1 MTGAITVMKHTEFDL
16 GQLAGLREWQRDEGD
31 NSERLRRLR
40 RRLPDA
46 MADLTPRQQQMLSM
60 RFEQNMSVTEIAR
73 ELGLNCSTVSRTLRR
88 AQERL
93 RRCLQYA
100 L

>member
-1 MTGAITVMKHTEFDL
+1 MNATPFDTRSSEWAGDMTVWLQENAD
-16 GQLAGLREWQRDEGD
+16 D
-31 NSERLRRLR
+31 NQEQIERLLR
-40 RRLPDA
+40 NLRKARIQE
-46 MADLTPRQQQMLSM
+46 LTPRQQQMLSM
-60 RFEQNMSVTEIAR
+60 RFEQNMSGAEIAR
-73 ELGLNCSTVSRTLRR
+73 ELGLNRSTVSRTLRR

>member
-1 MTGAITVMKHTEFDL
+1 MNATPFDTRSSEWAVDMTVW
-16 GQLAGLREWQRDEGD
+16 LRENAND
-31 NSERLRRLR
+31 NQEQIDRLLR
-40 RRLPDA
+40 NLRKARVQE
-46 MADLTPRQQQMLSM
+46 LTPRQQEVLSL
-60 RFEQNMSVTEIAR
+60 RYEQNMRITEIAQH
-73 ELGLNCSTVSRTLRR
+73 LGLNRSTVSRTLRR

>member
-1 MTGAITVMKHTEFDL
+1 MNATPFDTRSSEWAGGMTVW
-16 GQLAGLREWQRDEGD
+16 LRENAND
-31 NSERLRRLR
+31 NQEQIDRLLR
-40 RRLPDA
+40 NLRKARVQE
-46 MADLTPRQQQMLSM
+46 LTPRQQEVLSL
-60 RFEQNMSVTEIAR
+60 RYEQNMRITEIAQH
-73 ELGLNCSTVSRTLRR
+73 LGLNRSTVSRTLRR

>member
-1 MTGAITVMKHTEFDL
+1 MNATPFDTRSSEWAGDMTVW
-16 GQLAGLREWQRDEGD
+16 LRENADD
-31 NSERLRRLR
+31 NQEQIDRLLR
-40 RRLPDA
+40 NLRKARVQE
-46 MADLTPRQQQMLSM
+46 LTPRQQQMLSM
-60 RFEQNMSVTEIAR
+60 RFEQNMSGAEIAR
-73 ELGLNCSTVSRTLRR
+73 ELGLNRSTVSRTLRR

>member
-1 MTGAITVMKHTEFDL
+1 MNATPFDTRSSEWAGDMTVW
-16 GQLAGLREWQRDEGD
+16 LRENAND
-31 NSERLRRLR
+31 NQEQIERLLR
-40 RRLPDA
+40 NLRKARVQE
-46 MADLTPRQQQMLSM
+46 LTPRQQQMLSM
-60 RFEQNMSVTEIAR
+60 RFEQNMSGAEIAR
-73 ELGLNCSTVSRTLRR
+73 ELGLNRSTVSRTLRR

>member
-1 MTGAITVMKHTEFDL
+1 MNATRFDTRSSEWAGDMTVW
-16 GQLAGLREWQRDEGD
+16 LREQAND
-31 NSERLRRLR
+31 NQEQMERLRRNLR
-40 RRLPDA
+40 RAREQE
-46 MADLTPRQQQMLSM
+46 LTPRQQQVLTL
-60 RFEQNMSVTEIAR
+60 RYEQNMNGAEIAR
-73 ELGLNCSTVSRTLRR
+73 MLGLDRSTVSRTIRR

>member
-1 MTGAITVMKHTEFDL
+1 MNATRFDTRSSEWAGDMTVW
-16 GQLAGLREWQRDEGD
+16 LREQAND
-31 NSERLRRLR
+31 NQEQMERLRRNLR
-40 RRLPDA
+40 RAREQE
-46 MADLTPRQQQMLSM
+46 LTPRQQQVLTL
-60 RFEQNMSVTEIAR
+60 RYEQNMNGAEIAR
-73 ELGLNCSTVSRTLRR
+73 MLGLNRSTVSRTTRR

>member
-1 MTGAITVMKHTEFDL
+1 MNATPFDTRSSEWAGDMTVWLQENAD
-16 GQLAGLREWQRDEGD
+16 D
-31 NSERLRRLR
+31 NQEQIERLLR
-40 RRLPDA
+40 NLRKARVQE
-46 MADLTPRQQQMLSM
+46 LTPRQQQMLSM
-60 RFEQNMSVTEIAR
+60 RFEQNMSGAEIAR
-73 ELGLNCSTVSRTLRR
+73 ELGLNRSTVSRTLRR

>member
-1 MTGAITVMKHTEFDL
+1 MNATPFDTRSSEWVGDMTVW
-16 GQLAGLREWQRDEGD
+16 LRENADD
-31 NSERLRRLR
+31 NQEQIDRLLR
-40 RRLPDA
+40 NLRKARVQE
-46 MADLTPRQQQMLSM
+46 LTPRQQQMLSM
-60 RFEQNMSVTEIAR
+60 RFEQNMSGAEIAR
-73 ELGLNCSTVSRTLRR
+73 ELGLNRSTVSRTLRW

>member
-1 MTGAITVMKHTEFDL
+1 MNATPFDTRSSEWAGDMTVW
-16 GQLAGLREWQRDEGD
+16 LRENADD
-31 NSERLRRLR
+31 NQEQIERLLR
-40 RRLPDA
+40 NLRKARVQE
-46 MADLTPRQQQMLSM
+46 LTPRQQQMLSM
-60 RFEQNMSVTEIAR
+60 RFEQNMSGAEIAR
-73 ELGLNCSTVSRTLRR
+73 ELGLNRSTVSRTLRR

>member
-1 MTGAITVMKHTEFDL
+1 MNATPFNTRSSEWSGDTAVW
-16 GQLAGLREWQRDEGD
+16 LRENTDD
-31 NSERLRRLR
+31 NQEQLERLLR
-40 RRLPDA
+40 NLRKARVQE
-46 MADLTPRQQQMLSM
+46 LTPRQQQMLSM
-60 RFEQNMSVTEIAR
+60 RFEQNMSGAEIAR
-73 ELGLNCSTVSRTLRR
+73 ELGLNRSTVSRTLRR

>member
-1 MTGAITVMKHTEFDL
+1 MNATPFDTRSSEWAGDMTVWLQENAN
-16 GQLAGLREWQRDEGD
+16 D
-31 NSERLRRLR
+31 NQEQIERLLR
-40 RRLPDA
+40 NLRKARKRE
-46 MADLTPRQQQMLSM
+46 LTPRQQEILSL
-60 RFEQNMSVTEIAR
+60 RYEQNMRVTEIAR
-73 ELGLNCSTVSRTLRR
+73 LLGRTRSTVSRTLKR

>member
-1 MTGAITVMKHTEFDL
+1 MNATPFDTRSSEWAGDMTVW
-16 GQLAGLREWQRDEGD
+16 LRENADD
-31 NSERLRRLR
+31 NQEQMERLLR
-40 RRLPDA
+40 NLRKARVQE
-46 MADLTPRQQQMLSM
+46 LTPRQQQMLSM

>member
-1 MTGAITVMKHTEFDL
+1 MNATPFDTRSSEWAGDMTVWLQENAD
-16 GQLAGLREWQRDEGD
+16 D
-31 NSERLRRLR
+31 NQEQMERLLR
-40 RRLPDA
+40 NLRKARVQE
-46 MADLTPRQQQMLSM
+46 LTPRQQQMLSM
-60 RFEQNMSVTEIAR
+60 RFEQNMSGAEIAR
-73 ELGLNCSTVSRTLRR
+73 ELGLNRSTVSRTLRR

>member
-1 MTGAITVMKHTEFDL
+1 MNATPFDTRSSEWAGDMTVW
-16 GQLAGLREWQRDEGD
+16 LRENAND
-31 NSERLRRLR
+31 NQEQIERLLR
-40 RRLPDA
+40 NLRKARIQE
-46 MADLTPRQQQMLSM
+46 LTPRQQQMLSM
-60 RFEQNMSVTEIAR
+60 HFEQNMSGAEIAR
-73 ELGLNCSTVSRTLRR
+73 ELGLNRSTVSRTLRR

>member
-1 MTGAITVMKHTEFDL
+1 MRNTPFDARSSEWIGDMTVW
-16 GQLAGLREWQRDEGD
+16 LRENADD
-31 NSERLRRLR
+31 NQEQLERLLR
-40 RRLPDA
+40 NLRKARVQE
-46 MADLTPRQQQMLSM
+46 LTPRQQQMLSM

-73 ELGLNCSTVSRTLRR
+73 ELGLNYSTVSRTLRR

>member
-1 MTGAITVMKHTEFDL
+1 MKNTPFDTRSSEWVGDMTVWLSENGDDNAA
-16 GQLAGLREWQRDEGD
+16 QLERMRRSLRQARQQ
-31 NSERLRRLR
+31 
-40 RRLPDA
+40 A
-46 MADLTPRQQQMLSM
+46 LTPRQREMLVM
-60 RFEQNMSVTEIAR
+60 RYEQNMSGSEIAR
-73 ELGLNCSTVSRTLRR
+73 ELGLNRSTVSRTLRR

>member
-1 MTGAITVMKHTEFDL
+1 MNATPFDTRSSEWSGDMTVW
-16 GQLAGLREWQRDEGD
+16 LRENADD
-31 NSERLRRLR
+31 NQEQMERLLR
-40 RRLPDA
+40 NLRKARVQE
-46 MADLTPRQQQMLSM
+46 LTPRQQQMLAM
-60 RFEQNMSVTEIAR
+60 RFEQNMSGAEIAR
-73 ELGLNCSTVSRTLRR
+73 ELGLNRSTVSRTLRR

>member
-1 MTGAITVMKHTEFDL
+1 MNATPFNTRSSEWAGDMTVWLQENAD
-16 GQLAGLREWQRDEGD
+16 D
-31 NSERLRRLR
+31 NQEQIERLLR
-40 RRLPDA
+40 NLRKARVQE
-46 MADLTPRQQQMLSM
+46 LTPRQQQMLSM
-60 RFEQNMSVTEIAR
+60 CFEQNMSGAEIAR
-73 ELGLNCSTVSRTLRR
+73 ELGLNRSTVSRTLRR

>member
-1 MTGAITVMKHTEFDL
+1 MHATPFDTRSSEWAGDMTVW
-16 GQLAGLREWQRDEGD
+16 LRENANDNQEQIQRL
-31 NSERLRRLR
+31 LRNLR
-40 RRLPDA
+40 KARA
-46 MADLTPRQQQMLSM
+46 QELTPRQQQMLSM
-60 RFEQNMSVTEIAR
+60 RFEQNMSGAEIAR
-73 ELGLNCSTVSRTLRR
+73 ELGLNRSTVSRTLRR

>member
-1 MTGAITVMKHTEFDL
+1 MNATPFNTRSSEWSGDMAVW
-16 GQLAGLREWQRDEGD
+16 LRENTDD
-31 NSERLRRLR
+31 NQEQLERLLR
-40 RRLPDA
+40 NLRKARIQE
-46 MADLTPRQQQMLSM
+46 LTPRQQQMLSM
-60 RFEQNMSVTEIAR
+60 HFEQNMSVTEIAR
-73 ELGLNCSTVSRTLRR
+73 ELGLNCSTVSRTLHR